1 MVRHSTVT
9 GGPREHYNLG
19 RTLTHEVG
27 HWLGLF
33 HTFEVNSKSSGIQF
47 NLMVSQGGCDNG
59 VGDNIADTPPQAS
72 GSEGC
77 PVGRDSCPG
86 DGPDLIS
93 ERLLCDNLG
102 AY

>member
-47 NLMVSQGGCDNG
+47 DFNG
-59 VGDNIADTPPQAS
+59 FP
-72 GSEGC
+72 
-77 PVGRDSCPG
+77 GR
-86 DGPDLIS
+86 L
-93 ERLLCDNLG
+93 R
-102 AY
+102 